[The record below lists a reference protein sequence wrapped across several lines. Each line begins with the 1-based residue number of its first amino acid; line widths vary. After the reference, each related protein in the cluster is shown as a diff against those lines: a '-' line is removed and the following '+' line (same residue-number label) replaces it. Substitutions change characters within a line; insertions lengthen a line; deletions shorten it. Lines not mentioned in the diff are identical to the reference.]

1 MQFKLACTG
10 RHALRLRSAQAS
22 AVPPRQCAEQQHRRI
37 NVLQCLSA
45 STDPSS
51 LEQLAARPGSHD
63 DSLERVAAAVPLSRR
78 TLLVLAS
85 VAVAAAA
92 QQGGPASTARAED
105 AAAAVAANSGSSS
118 SAAAAAAAEGAG
130 SLTPYINAA
139 QKYQLQ
145 VPASWESKGKAG
157 ADALFEDPARRSTAV
172 GVTVNPVKVA
182 SIDQFGS
189 LAEVGDKLLEAERKK
204 ESTLAVSLVS
214 SSVRQGG
221 AGAKLYEY
229 EYELDSTRGRKRILN
244 TVTIFNSRL
253 YILNAAYKCEKEACG
268 EESLAGV
275 QQLRRV
281 AATFDVQP

>member
-10 RHALRLRSAQAS
+10 RHALRLRSPQAS

-45 STDPSS
+45 STDPTS
-51 LEQLAARPGSHD
+51 LEQLAARPAPEHD
-63 DSLERVAAAVPLSRR
+63 AAAAQMQRVAAAVPLSRR
-78 TLLVLAS
+78 TLLALAS
-85 VAVAAAA
+85 MAVAVAA
-92 QQGGPASTARAED
+92 QQLGPASTARAEE
-105 AAAAVAANSGSSS
+105 ASAVAASTSGAEQ
-118 SAAAAAAAEGAG
+118 AAAPGP
-130 SLTPYINAA
+130 LTQYNNTA
-139 QKYQLQ
+139 QKYQLL

-157 ADALFEDPARRSTAV
+157 ADALFEDPARRSTSV

-182 SIDQFGS
+182 SIDKFGS
-189 LAEVGDKLLEAERKK
+189 LAEVGDKLLEAEKKK

-214 SSVRQGG
+214 SSERQGG

-275 QQLRRV
+275 QLLRRV

>member
-1 MQFKLACTG
+1 MQ
-10 RHALRLRSAQAS
+10 
-22 AVPPRQCAEQQHRRI
+22 
-37 NVLQCLSA
+37 
-45 STDPSS
+45 
-51 LEQLAARPGSHD
+51 
-63 DSLERVAAAVPLSRR
+63 RVAAAVPLSRR
-78 TLLVLAS
+78 TLLALAS
-85 VAVAAAA
+85 MAVAVAA
-92 QQGGPASTARAED
+92 QQLGPASTARAEE
-105 AAAAVAANSGSSS
+105 ASAVAASTSGAEQ
-118 SAAAAAAAEGAG
+118 AAAPGP
-130 SLTPYINAA
+130 LTQYNNTA
-139 QKYQLQ
+139 QKYQLL

-157 ADALFEDPARRSTAV
+157 ADALFEDPARRSTSV

-182 SIDQFGS
+182 SIDKFGS
-189 LAEVGDKLLEAERKK
+189 LAEVGDKLLEAEKKK

-214 SSVRQGG
+214 SSERQGG

-275 QQLRRV
+275 QLLRRV